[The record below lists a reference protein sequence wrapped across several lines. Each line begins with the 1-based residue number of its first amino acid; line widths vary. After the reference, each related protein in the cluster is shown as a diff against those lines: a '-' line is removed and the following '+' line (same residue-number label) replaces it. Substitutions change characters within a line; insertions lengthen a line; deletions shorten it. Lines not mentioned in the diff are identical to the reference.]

1 MKALKEHTKLV
12 KASKVLTALGTAEI
26 PVGYSK
32 QKEAYVFDP
41 EFVNSLE
48 EELHKLTELKE
59 NLNSDLRKALLPSIN
74 SSIKKVQSLIEKS
87 IKNEITETMLQVLSA
102 PKNKFRMTTP
112 IAFYVIKNAYK
123 SIPEKLRPQTDYD
136 LSSLNDEFEAYISL
150 SSGQIL
156 TGAFANAVK
165 VLTYFTQAG
174 DAPTAEIILAKLNE
188 VRAQIAL
195 LDAEKKIELRD
206 LEKQKEELKKE
217 LVLQRLATSF
227 SARSQINPAYAF
239 KIGNETYD
247 KLAVQ
252 TTDGFNVTEV
262 FDTLI
267 NSAIDNLKL
276 GYLNQAHINT
286 QTGSFVI
293 GSIFVGVPLK
303 TITQLLYFP
312 IFNKITSGVSDR
324 VASFITKTRKD
335 YNERLTKLENEIL
348 TQAEIDSVLSGNS
361 DMDAQLKA
369 FLIFE
374 KGYKIGEDVRNMASF
389 LDVIRNMKVFAEQL
403 DQVDANL
410 RSNIGRIEEDEAG
423 NLVLI
428 PRADFAF
435 IAPNLFRNNPHVQE
449 AYKSHREIQDL
460 ISKHFTLHSEP
471 VRKFAAKI
479 NQGLSLRTDD
489 ENKNASANEADIR
502 LKLGRYLLSSL
513 V

>member
-188 VRAQIAL
+188 
-195 LDAEKKIELRD
+195 
-206 LEKQKEELKKE
+206 
-217 LVLQRLATSF
+217 TS
-227 SARSQINPAYAF
+227 SSTN
-239 KIGNETYD
+239 
-247 KLAVQ
+247 
-252 TTDGFNVTEV
+252 
-262 FDTLI
+262 
-267 NSAIDNLKL
+267 
-276 GYLNQAHINT
+276 
-286 QTGSFVI
+286 
-293 GSIFVGVPLK
+293 
-303 TITQLLYFP
+303 
-312 IFNKITSGVSDR
+312 
-324 VASFITKTRKD
+324 
-335 YNERLTKLENEIL
+335 
-348 TQAEIDSVLSGNS
+348 
-361 DMDAQLKA
+361 
-369 FLIFE
+369 
-374 KGYKIGEDVRNMASF
+374 
-389 LDVIRNMKVFAEQL
+389 
-403 DQVDANL
+403 
-410 RSNIGRIEEDEAG
+410 
-423 NLVLI
+423 
-428 PRADFAF
+428 DFF
-435 IAPNLFRNNPHVQE
+435 GG
-449 AYKSHREIQDL
+449 
-460 ISKHFTLHSEP
+460 T
-471 VRKFAAKI
+471 
-479 NQGLSLRTDD
+479 
-489 ENKNASANEADIR
+489 
-502 LKLGRYLLSSL
+502 
-513 V
+513 